1 MNTNTKELDLNELEN
16 ISGGAERESAPNSNG
31 NFISWIIDLLFGD

>member
-16 ISGGAERESAPNSNG
+16 ISGGAESAPNSNG